1 MTRVNVIQPEELNNK
16 MLVAEAHEITR
27 VFGLARKAQFDIM
40 KGKRNVPLEYALGT
54 NHVLFF
60 YNKLK
65 FIADR
70 YEALVL
76 EMQGSFGSDE
86 PHSQRRGYKPNTI
99 PREELLAGINPKLYN
114 DYQPTAEAIT
124 INRQRIQERL
134 SAKAK

>member
-1 MTRVNVIQPEELNNK
+1 MTRINVLPPTELNNK

-40 KGKRNVPLEYALGT
+40 RGNRKVPLEYKLGE

-70 YEALVL
+70 YESLVL
-76 EMQGSFGSDE
+76 EMQC
-86 PHSQRRGYKPNTI
+86 RGYKPNPI
-99 PREELLAGINPKLYN
+99 SREELLDGIDTRLYN
-114 DYQPTAEAIT
+114 DYVPTNAAIL
-124 INRQRIQERL
+124 INTNRIKERL
-134 SAKAK
+134 NK